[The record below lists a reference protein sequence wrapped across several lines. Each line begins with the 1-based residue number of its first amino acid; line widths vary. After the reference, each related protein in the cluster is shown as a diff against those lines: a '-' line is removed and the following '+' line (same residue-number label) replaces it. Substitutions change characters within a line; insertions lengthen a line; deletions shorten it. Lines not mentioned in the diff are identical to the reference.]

1 MSRPSYDPR
10 HWVTVDG
17 HRYTSVPAPIPVT
30 WKRVRNDKGQLV
42 YVSYP
47 FTIVRER
54 YGKTGCAF
62 TFTVFRDGVELPLS
76 FTGSLWHAKDR
87 AVVNAAG
94 RDVVNHA

>member
-1 MSRPSYDPR
+1 MSRPQYDLR

-17 HRYTSVPAPIPVT
+17 HRYTSVPAPIPVD

-42 YVSYP
+42 YLSYP
-47 FTIVRER
+47 YTILREVYGATR
-54 YGKTGCAF
+54 YTY
-62 TFTVFRDGVELPLS
+62 TVFRDGVELPLS

-94 RDVVNHA
+94 RDVVNVA